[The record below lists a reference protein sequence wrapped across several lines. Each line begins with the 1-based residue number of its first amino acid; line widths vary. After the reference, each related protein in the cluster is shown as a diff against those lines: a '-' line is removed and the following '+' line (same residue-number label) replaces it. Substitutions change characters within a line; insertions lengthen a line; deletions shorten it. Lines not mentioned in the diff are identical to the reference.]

1 MDLNFSVRVRAHER
15 RVTAWNAAFTVQR
28 NDEEFFSKIVAS
40 NMEVFKFQQF
50 NTETL
55 CDFSNVIL
63 LTE

>member
-40 NMEVFKFQQF
+40 NMEVLSF
-50 NTETL
+50 NNLTRKL
-55 CDFSNVIL
+55 YVIFP
-63 LTE
+63 TSFY